1 MSKPALSNTRLPGYL
16 FQTTDKPFHKA
27 GTHRELTA
35 MHNMSCVKKCKF
47 CPIHKASTESSSAVE
62 KAGFAFICI
71 FISIFL
77 ICPFA
82 SFPDS
87 SLTYLE
93 QLPGSQINKLNEI
106 LMCA

>member
-1 MSKPALSNTRLPGYL
+1 MSKSALCNTRLPGYL
-16 FQTTDKPFHKA
+16 FQSESFHKA
-27 GTHRELTA
+27 GAPRELTA
-35 MHNMSCVKKCKF
+35 MYNMSCVKKCKF
-47 CPIHKASTESSSAVE
+47 CLTHKASTESSSAVE

-77 ICPFA
+77 ICPYA
-82 SFPDS
+82 SSPDS

-106 LMCA
+106 LMCV